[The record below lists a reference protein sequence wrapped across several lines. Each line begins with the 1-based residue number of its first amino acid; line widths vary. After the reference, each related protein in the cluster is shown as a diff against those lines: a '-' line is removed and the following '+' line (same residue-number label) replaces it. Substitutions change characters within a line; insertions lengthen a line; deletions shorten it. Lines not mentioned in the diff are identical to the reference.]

1 MKIFSVSIF
10 TIVVLLIIG
19 GCYSRVGESS
29 YRAGYDFS
37 KVDKIAI
44 VAVEGA
50 IKSEPVKNQIAEFF
64 AMELLKKGYAPIG
77 RAHVK
82 TLLKESRNTSGLSED
97 LINTEG
103 AAQMGQLLQVPAVLV
118 VNIPY
123 YGEEISM
130 TAVMIDVEDGSFL
143 WIGSDSGRTEGTIS
157 TFFRAGAD
165 TEAIAGEQNE
175 QIFSGIIGGQLAI
188 TEQALTPGEA
198 KRAQRLVQSVCRSLP
213 PKAGQEKK
221 GIYKRLF

>member
-1 MKIFSVSIF
+1 MKTFSVSIF

-19 GCYSRVGESS
+19 GCYSRMGESS

-37 KVDKIAI
+37 KVDKVAI

-50 IKSEPVKNQIAEFF
+50 VKSEPVKNQIAEFF

-77 RAHVK
+77 RTHVK
-82 TLLKESRNTSGLSED
+82 TLLKEQESLSED
-97 LINTEG
+97 LIDVEG
-103 AAQMGQLLQVPAVLV
+103 AAQMGKLLQVPAVLV
-118 VNIPY
+118 VNVPY
-123 YGEEISM
+123 YSEEISM

-157 TFFRAGAD
+157 TFFRTGAD
-165 TEAIAGEQNE
+165 TDAIAGGQDEQT
-175 QIFSGIIGGQLAI
+175 FGDIIGGQLAI
-188 TEQALTPGEA
+188 PEQALAPGEA
-198 KRAQRLVQSVCRSLP
+198 KKVQRLVQSMCRSLP

-221 GIYKRLF
+221 GIYQRLF

>member
-1 MKIFSVSIF
+1 MKTFSVSIF
-10 TIVVLLIIG
+10 TIAVLLIIV
-19 GCYSRVGESS
+19 GCYSRMGESS

-37 KVDKIAI
+37 KVDKVAI

-50 IKSEPVKNQIAEFF
+50 VRSEPVKNQIAEFF

-77 RAHVK
+77 KTHVK
-82 TLLKESRNTSGLSED
+82 TLLKEQESLSED
-97 LINTEG
+97 PINVEG
-103 AAQMGQLLQVPAVLV
+103 AARMGQLLQVPAVLV

-157 TFFRAGAD
+157 TYFRSGAD
-165 TEAIAGEQNE
+165 TDAIVGGQDE
-175 QIFSGIIGGQLAI
+175 QIFGDIIGGQLAI

-198 KRAQRLVQSVCRSLP
+198 KKVQRLVQSMCRSLP